1 MGPTWAF
8 GQETAVHALRL
19 MGSGLF
25 DAHPKL
31 KIILGHMG
39 EGLPYSMWR
48 VDHRNGWVKAPPKH
62 KAKKKICDYFNANF
76 FLTTSGNFRT
86 QTLIDSILEIGADR
100 ILFSVDW
107 PFENVDHASDWFN
120 SASISENDRL
130 KIGRRNAIDL
140 FKLDLGQSVVAEHEH
155 PSSRGISGLTTH
167 EHHLGRGTT
176 MSTQVIDLH
185 EELAEAKVGKFHWRL
200 GAMMGLLTLFDGYD
214 TFNPAYV
221 IHYVA
226 KPWGLQAGQAGLL
239 ISSGLVGFLIG
250 AAIHGIIADRLGRRG
265 TLLGGL
271 WITSIFT
278 LLTAT
283 SADSFL
289 SFCILRILTGI
300 GLGVL
305 LPLATTY
312 INELAPR
319 RVANTFALWGVALGW
334 ALGGTL
340 AGVAGVFATPVFG
353 WTSLYWIGSL
363 SFLLLPFMHFML
375 PESPKFLAL
384 QGRTDEI
391 RDMLSKL
398 RPERAA
404 VYKSAEIAVEQSEKP
419 VNSVAVLLQPKYRR
433 TTFAIWASAFLSL
446 FCIFGLSGWIPTVM
460 MQRGETFAASF
471 GFGALMQIMS
481 FVGALVLGHLVDK
494 SGSSRGLIA
503 TWWAIGGVAV
513 LSLVVLNDHIV
524 NITSV
529 AAAGFFIIGAQFVL
543 NNFTAASYETG
554 VRATAVGM
562 ELGVARV
569 GAILGPFVAGALQQI
584 YQSPTPMFLS
594 IGISAIAAGG
604 IILLA
609 RRPAG
614 VPASSLEETAGLRKV
629 AQPAS

>member
-1 MGPTWAF
+1 
-8 GQETAVHALRL
+8 
-19 MGSGLF
+19 
-25 DAHPKL
+25 
-31 KIILGHMG
+31 
-39 EGLPYSMWR
+39 
-48 VDHRNGWVKAPPKH
+48 
-62 KAKKKICDYFNANF
+62 
-76 FLTTSGNFRT
+76 
-86 QTLIDSILEIGADR
+86 
-100 ILFSVDW
+100 
-107 PFENVDHASDWFN
+107 
-120 SASISENDRL
+120 
-130 KIGRRNAIDL
+130 
-140 FKLDLGQSVVAEHEH
+140 
-155 PSSRGISGLTTH
+155 
-167 EHHLGRGTT
+167 
-176 MSTQVIDLH
+176 
-185 EELAEAKVGKFHWRL
+185 
-200 GAMMGLLTLFDGYD
+200 
-214 TFNPAYV
+214 
-221 IHYVA
+221 
-226 KPWGLQAGQAGLL
+226 
-239 ISSGLVGFLIG
+239 
-250 AAIHGIIADRLGRRG
+250 
-265 TLLGGL
+265 
-271 WITSIFT
+271 
-278 LLTAT
+278 
-283 SADSFL
+283 
-289 SFCILRILTGI
+289 
-300 GLGVL
+300 
-305 LPLATTY
+305 
-312 INELAPR
+312 
-319 RVANTFALWGVALGW
+319 
-334 ALGGTL
+334 
-340 AGVAGVFATPVFG
+340 
-353 WTSLYWIGSL
+353 LYWIGSL

-481 FVGALVLGHLVDK
+481 FVGALALGHLVDK

-503 TWWAIGGVAV
+503 TWWAIGGLAV
-513 LSLVVLNDHIV
+513 LSLVVMNDHIV

-569 GAILGPFVAGALQQI
+569 GAILGPFVAGALQQY

-594 IGISAIAAGG
+594 IGAAAIAAGG

-609 RRPAG
+609 RRPASA
-614 VPASSLEETAGLRKV
+614 PADSLEETAGLRKV

>member
-1 MGPTWAF
+1 MT
-8 GQETAVHALRL
+8 
-19 MGSGLF
+19 
-25 DAHPKL
+25 
-31 KIILGHMG
+31 
-39 EGLPYSMWR
+39 
-48 VDHRNGWVKAPPKH
+48 
-62 KAKKKICDYFNANF
+62 
-76 FLTTSGNFRT
+76 
-86 QTLIDSILEIGADR
+86 
-100 ILFSVDW
+100 
-107 PFENVDHASDWFN
+107 
-120 SASISENDRL
+120 
-130 KIGRRNAIDL
+130 
-140 FKLDLGQSVVAEHEH
+140 
-155 PSSRGISGLTTH
+155 
-167 EHHLGRGTT
+167 
-176 MSTQVIDLH
+176 TQVIDLH

-226 KPWGLQAGQAGLL
+226 KPWGLQPGQAGLL

-289 SFCILRILTGI
+289 SFCILRVLTGI

-353 WTSLYWIGSL
+353 WTALYWIGSL

-391 RDMLSKL
+391 RDMLSQASARTRRRL
-398 RPERAA
+398 S
-404 VYKSAEIAVEQSEKP
+404 SAEIAVGQSEKP
-419 VNSVAVLLQPKYRR
+419 VNSVAVLLAAQISPDHVRDLGVGVSQPVLHFRPVGLDSDRDDAARR
-433 TTFAIWASAFLSL
+433 N
-446 FCIFGLSGWIPTVM
+446 FCGQLRLRRADADHVVRRRS
-460 MQRGETFAASF
+460 R
-471 GFGALMQIMS
+471 
-481 FVGALVLGHLVDK
+481 LGHLVDK

-513 LSLVVLNDHIV
+513 LSLV
-524 NITSV
+524 
-529 AAAGFFIIGAQFVL
+529 
-543 NNFTAASYETG
+543 
-554 VRATAVGM
+554 R
-562 ELGVARV
+562 
-569 GAILGPFVAGALQQI
+569 
-584 YQSPTPMFLS
+584 
-594 IGISAIAAGG
+594 
-604 IILLA
+604 
-609 RRPAG
+609 
-614 VPASSLEETAGLRKV
+614 
-629 AQPAS
+629 